1 MTVHRPGPAERRLW
15 PGIFTR
21 GAMVWAL
28 RCPQCDKDSL
38 SSLSP
43 ESFLERAAH
52 LLGIAPFRCQFCSR
66 RFLAVR
72 WGRRQPA
79 HVVERREFRRT
90 PVQLALAFTGDQV
103 RGEGTIVDLSIGGC
117 LIRSTLHL
125 AVDDIIYLRVTLPR
139 QELPLELAAM
149 VRSVGSRGIGCKFL
163 RAAREDARLA
173 EFLREQEQ
181 EAARTGR
188 A

>member
-1 MTVHRPGPAERRLW
+1 M
-15 PGIFTR
+15 
-21 GAMVWAL
+21 WAL
-28 RCPQCDKDSL
+28 RCPLCDKESVVRVPAESL
-38 SSLSP
+38 
-43 ESFLERAAH
+43 LERAAG
-52 LLGIAPFRCQFCSR
+52 LLGIAPFRCQFCSH

-72 WGRRQPA
+72 WGRSQPG

-117 LIRSTLHL
+117 LIHSTLHL
-125 AVDDIIYLRVTLPR
+125 CIDDIIYLRVTLPR

-173 EFLREQEQ
+173 EFLREREE
-181 EAARTGR
+181 EAARSGQ